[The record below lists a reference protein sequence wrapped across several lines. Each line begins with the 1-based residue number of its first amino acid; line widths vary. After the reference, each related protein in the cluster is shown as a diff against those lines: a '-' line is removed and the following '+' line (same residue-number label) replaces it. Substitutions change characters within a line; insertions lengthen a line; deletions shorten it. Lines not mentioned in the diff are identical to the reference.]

1 MTRAEF
7 IKAYKSVQNDPAQV
21 AKLIE
26 SHVTAESDIYEVDKV
41 SIEVKDEDNI
51 RLELTGSFKVTTK
64 DACSSYATF
73 VQYYAVA
80 YINIY
85 DILRGGEIKIN
96 HKENKVYFGTNSNDI
111 KDISLADIDRY
122 IPDDAISDTVDNISK
137 SYFIDA
143 IKELAPMVILK
154 LPKDPKFIVYQNIFN
169 DIVKE
174 FNIPEG
180 EIRISH
186 IQEYLN
192 KINIYKEYFS
202 DYDNDDLYY
211 HLCDIIIEFS
221 DNINDTA
228 ENKLKELVEIF
239 FDNFYEGDWD
249 VSPYKFLIYSD
260 KGLVDKLYDTDESN
274 ISFSFT

>member
-7 IKAYKSVQNDPAQV
+7 IKAYKSIQNDPAQV

-41 SIEVKDEDNI
+41 SIKVEDEDNI
-51 RLELTGSFKVTTK
+51 ELELTGTFEVTTK
-64 DACSSYATF
+64 DYCGSNYRTF
-73 VQYYAVA
+73 VGYDAVA

-85 DILRGGEIKIN
+85 DILHGGKITIN
-96 HKENKVYFGTNSNDI
+96 HKKNSIGFGVEPNDI
-111 KDISLADIDRY
+111 KDISLVDLDYY
-122 IPDDAISDTVDNISK
+122 IPDDVISDIRDEISK
-137 SYFIDA
+137 SYYIDA
-143 IKELAPMVILK
+143 LKELAPMVILK
-154 LPKDPKFIVYQNIFN
+154 LPKDPKFKVYQNIFN

-202 DYDNDDLYY
+202 DYDNEDLYN
-211 HLCDIIIEFS
+211 HLCDIIIEF
-221 DNINDTA
+221 DDINDTA
-228 ENKLKELVEIF
+228 EDKLKELVKIF
-239 FDNFYEGDWD
+239 FEGFYDDDWNEYLY
-249 VSPYKFLIYSD
+249 VTYND
-260 KGLVDKLYDTDESN
+260 KGLITKLRDIDESY

>member
-7 IKAYKSVQNDPAQV
+7 IKAYKSIQNDPAQV

-26 SHVTAESDIYEVDKV
+26 SHVTAESDIHVVDKV

-51 RLELTGSFKVTTK
+51 RLELTGSFTVYTRDDIRKYTTF
-64 DACSSYATF
+64 AG
-73 VQYYAVA
+73 YYAVA

-85 DILRGGEIKIN
+85 DILRGGEITIN
-96 HKENKVYFGTNSNDI
+96 HKENDVDFGADSNDI
-111 KDISLADIDRY
+111 KDISLFHIDDY

-154 LPKDPKFIVYQNIFN
+154 LPKDPKFKVYQNIFN

-174 FNIPEG
+174 FNIPAD

-211 HLCDIIIEFS
+211 HLRDIIIEF
-221 DNINDTA
+221 DDINDAA
-228 ENKLKELVEIF
+228 EDKLKELVKIF
-239 FDNFYEGDWD
+239 FEGFYDGDWD
-249 VSPYKFLIYSD
+249 LGPYEFLTYSD
-260 KGLVDKLYDTDESN
+260 KKMIDELCDIDESK
-274 ISFSFT
+274 ISFSFI